1 MTVRA
6 IHLELASDLSTDAFI
21 MALRRFHSRRG
32 HVKITLSDNGTNF
45 ARTVTELEEVIRRID
60 HSKVVKYCS
69 ERQIDFQW
77 IFNPPLSPWMGGAW
91 ESLIKTV
98 KRLLKAITLDWIFT
112 EEALYTFSCE
122 TEFIVNQRPL
132 TAISDNIRVYDVLTT
147 NHFIIGETNANLT
160 TGQFDNSQTNY
171 RKKWKNVEA
180 ATNMLWNRWRKE
192 YLPTLRQCKKG
203 LVHIEILKL
212 ET

>member
-77 IFNPPLSPWMGGAW
+77 IFNPPLSPWMGGGW

-98 KRLLKAITLDWIFT
+98 KRLLKAITLD
-112 EEALYTFSCE
+112 
-122 TEFIVNQRPL
+122 
-132 TAISDNIRVYDVLTT
+132 
-147 NHFIIGETNANLT
+147 
-160 TGQFDNSQTNY
+160 
-171 RKKWKNVEA
+171 
-180 ATNMLWNRWRKE
+180 
-192 YLPTLRQCKKG
+192 
-203 LVHIEILKL
+203 
-212 ET
+212 